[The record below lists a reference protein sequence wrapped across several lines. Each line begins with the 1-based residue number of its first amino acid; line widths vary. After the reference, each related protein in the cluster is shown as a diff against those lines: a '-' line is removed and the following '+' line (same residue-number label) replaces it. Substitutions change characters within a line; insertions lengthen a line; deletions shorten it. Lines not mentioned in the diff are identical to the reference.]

1 MVTLGAGPGLGCGG
15 ASLRASCLSS
25 FKHLSAEVAKPS
37 PQWAPGCRVP
47 RPHIGTSVGEAEWKT
62 DRRLGSLMAQAP
74 AYFNKATMNRG
85 ISFRHLLLVLQ
96 LALLPVAT
104 QGKEVVLGRKGDTV
118 ELPCKASQKKAIP
131 FAWKHSNQT
140 RILGKQGSS
149 SFETTGPSMMKNR
162 VESKKNL
169 WDQGSFPLVIKNLE
183 MKDSGSY
190 ICEVEDKKEV
200 ELLVFG
206 LTANSGTRV
215 LHGQSL
221 TLTLESPRGSSPSVH
236 CKSPGNKNI
245 NGVSLLS
252 LPQLGIQDSGTWTC
266 TVSQDRQ
273 TLAFKIHISVLA
285 FQKAPST
292 IYKKEGEQ
300 VEFSFPLTFE
310 EENLDGELRWQA
322 ERASSPKSW
331 VTFSLK
337 NKEVTVQ
344 RVTQDPK
351 LQMPKTLPLQIT
363 LSQALP
369 QYAGSGYLTL
379 VLAKGQLHQEVKLVV
394 MRVTQLQNNLTCEV
408 LGPTSPKL
416 VLSLKQENKE
426 AKVSKQE
433 KAVWVLDPEEG
444 MWQCLLSDADQV
456 LLESKQEV
464 SPQRFPQVQPMLPI
478 VLGGSAGLLSI
489 VLGIFYCVRLRRR
502 QAQRKSQIR
511 RLLSEKKTC
520 QCPHRF
526 QKTHNLI

>member
-1 MVTLGAGPGLGCGG
+1 
-15 ASLRASCLSS
+15 
-25 FKHLSAEVAKPS
+25 
-37 PQWAPGCRVP
+37 
-47 RPHIGTSVGEAEWKT
+47 
-62 DRRLGSLMAQAP
+62 
-74 AYFNKATMNRG
+74 MNRG
-85 ISFRHLLLVLQ
+85 SSFRHLLLVLQ
-96 LALLPVAT
+96 LALLPAVT

-118 ELPCKASQKKAIP
+118 ELPCKASQKKAVP
-131 FAWKHSNQT
+131 FSWKHSNQT

-149 SFETTGPSMMKNR
+149 SFWTTGPSMMKSR

-169 WDQGSFPLVIKNLE
+169 WDQGSFPLIIKNLE
-183 MKDSGSY
+183 MKDSGTY

-206 LTANSGTRV
+206 LTANSGTQV

-221 TLTLESPRGSSPSVH
+221 TLTLESPHGSSPSMQ
-236 CKSPGNKNI
+236 CKSPRNKNI
-245 NGVSLLS
+245 NGVSVLS
-252 LPQLGIQDSGTWTC
+252 VSQLGLQDSGTWTC

-300 VEFSFPLTFE
+300 AEFSFPLTFE
-310 EENLDGELRWQA
+310 EEDLDGELRWQA

-331 VTFSLK
+331 ITFSLK
-337 NKEVTVQ
+337 NKKVTMQ
-344 RVTQDPK
+344 GVTQDPK
-351 LQMPKTLPLQIT
+351 LQLRETLPLRIT
-363 LSQALP
+363 LLQALP
-369 QYAGSGYLTL
+369 RYAGSGNLTL
-379 VLAKGQLHQEVKLVV
+379 VLEGQLHQEVKLVV
-394 MRVTQLQNNLTCEV
+394 MRVTQFQNNLTCEV
-408 LGPTSPKL
+408 LGPTSPEL

-444 MWQCLLSDADQV
+444 LWQCLLSDADQV

-464 SPQRFPQVQPMLPI
+464 LPARFPQVQPMLPI

-489 VLGIFYCVRLRRR
+489 GLGIFYCVRHRRR

-526 QKTHNLI
+526 QKTRNLI